1 MNDFFAGVFTSED
14 ISSIPVLDFRH
25 TGPQL
30 ADIHISSQLVE
41 TKLQRLKPTC
51 APGPDEVHPQVLQE
65 LGHSI
70 AYPLSLLY
78 CRSMDS
84 GKLPAIWKQGMVVP
98 IYKKGDKLNTKN
110 YRPVSLTSVPCKV
123 LELII
128 RDELMEHLTSHGLLS
143 HDQHGFCPRRSCNTQ
158 LLATIDAWSR
168 ILENNTPVDAIYLD
182 FQRAFDS
189 VPFRIKGCCT
199 S

>member
-78 CRSMDS
+78 RRSMDS

-98 IYKKGDKLNTKN
+98 IYKKGDKLNAKN

-123 LELII
+123 LESII
-128 RDELMEHLTSHGLLS
+128 RDELMEHDEL
-143 HDQHGFCPRRSCNTQ
+143 
-158 LLATIDAWSR
+158 I
-168 ILENNTPVDAIYLD
+168 EN
-182 FQRAFDS
+182 
-189 VPFRIKGCCT
+189 
-199 S
+199 